1 MKKQTS
7 SKALLSI
14 YEWLETFLL
23 ALTVVVLIFTFA
35 VKFVT
40 VDGPSMEHTF
50 SSGDRLLISNAFY
63 KAQRGEVVVVDV
75 HDAVKTRPEFFRSAP
90 AAPYIK
96 RVIAVEGDVI
106 DVNPETWTVSVNG
119 KPVNEP
125 YVYFRE
131 GEVMDTDP
139 LKKITFPYKVSEN
152 CVFVMGDNRN
162 NSTDS
167 RILGEIHEK
176 DILGKVVLNLFNF
189 GGNN

>member
-1 MKKQTS
+1 MKNNKS
-7 SKALLSI
+7 SKTLLSI

-23 ALTVVVLIFTFA
+23 ALTVVVLVFTFV

-40 VDGPSMEHTF
+40 VDGPSMEHTL

-63 KAQRGEVVVVDV
+63 KAQRGDIVVVDV
-75 HDAVKTRPEFFRSAP
+75 SDAVKTRPEFFRSAP

-96 RVIAVEGDVI
+96 RVIAIENDVI
-106 DVNPETWTVSVNG
+106 DIDPETWTVTVNG
-119 KPVNEP
+119 EVVDED

-131 GEVMDTDP
+131 GENMDTDP
-139 LKKITFPYKVSEN
+139 LNKITFPYTVSEN

-167 RILGEIHEK
+167 RILGQIHEK
-176 DILGKVVLNLFNF
+176 DILGKVVLRLFNF
-189 GGNN
+189 GGEN

>member
-1 MKKQTS
+1 MKNRKTS
-7 SKALLSI
+7 KTILSV

-23 ALTVVVLIFTFA
+23 ALTVVVLVFTFA

-40 VDGPSMEHTF
+40 VDGPSMEHTL

-63 KAQRGEVVVVDV
+63 KAERGDIVVVDV

-106 DVNPETWTVSVNG
+106 DVDPETWTVSVNNE
-119 KPVNEP
+119 PVDEP

-131 GEVMDTDP
+131 GEEMHTDP
-139 LKKITFPYKVSEN
+139 LNKITFPYTVSKD

-176 DILGKVVLNLFNF
+176 DILGKVVLRLFNF
-189 GGNN
+189 GGEN